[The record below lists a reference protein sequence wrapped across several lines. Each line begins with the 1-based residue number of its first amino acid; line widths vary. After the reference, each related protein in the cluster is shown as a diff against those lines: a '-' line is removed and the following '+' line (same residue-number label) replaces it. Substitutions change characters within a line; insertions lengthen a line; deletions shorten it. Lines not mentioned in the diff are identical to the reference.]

1 MAAGAM
7 MRGRKEGGLMQIALL
22 KCGSG
27 VDLKISVVSQTNG
40 AHLGSSD
47 AKGFDGA
54 VQAQSRNCGVRW
66 KKWVN

>member
-27 VDLKISVVSQTNG
+27 IDLKISVVSQTNG
-40 AHLGSSD
+40 AQFEESI
-47 AKGFDGA
+47 
-54 VQAQSRNCGVRW
+54 
-66 KKWVN
+66 